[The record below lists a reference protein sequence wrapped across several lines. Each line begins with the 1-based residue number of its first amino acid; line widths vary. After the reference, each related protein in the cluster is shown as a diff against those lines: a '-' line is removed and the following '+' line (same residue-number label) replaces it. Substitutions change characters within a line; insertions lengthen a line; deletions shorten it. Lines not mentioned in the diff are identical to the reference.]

1 MEKIEWAINLY
12 WFQLKHRCSFASY
25 WSQVFNNKYTSWA
38 RNHKMIIAL
47 NRKSRA
53 LYEHFVAIY
62 WAQST
67 HQVYT
72 SIAIQLQSNI
82 HSIAFSVSFLNFK
95 VNLLMFENTFIWN
108 WKPSAFYWTYTL
120 NQLNNQCRF
129 FISDFAK

>member
-1 MEKIEWAINLY
+1 M
-12 WFQLKHRCSFASY
+12 HRCSFASY
-25 WSQVFNNKYTSWA
+25 WNQNSNHKYTSWA
-38 RNHKMIIAL
+38 TNHKMIIAL

-53 LYEHFVAIY
+53 LYEYFVAKY

-72 SIAIQLQSNI
+72 SIAKPLQCNI
-82 HSIAFSVSFLNFK
+82 LSIGISVSFLNFK

-108 WKPSAFYWTYTL
+108 WKPSAFYRTYTL

-129 FISDFAK
+129 FLFQISQSKFAKIFVPL